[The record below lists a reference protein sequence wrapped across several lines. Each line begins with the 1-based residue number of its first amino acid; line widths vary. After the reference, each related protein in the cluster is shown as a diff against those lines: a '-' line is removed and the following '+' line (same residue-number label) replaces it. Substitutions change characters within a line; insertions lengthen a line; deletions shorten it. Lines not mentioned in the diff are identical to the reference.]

1 MVFYNSYLPDIAHP
15 DQLDFASARGFTM
28 GYIGSILLLILNLSM
43 VLQPDWF
50 GITGTPS
57 QSSIKAMKYSF
68 ITVGVW
74 WALFSQYAFYHL
86 PKGNSEGIVTK
97 DIFWNGFLELRKVWN
112 QLDELPNL
120 KKFLPAFFVYSTAL
134 QTVILI
140 AAYFGEQEILWT
152 SSQQKTIGLIVSIM
166 LIQIVAIFGAY
177 ATAAASKRFGNIST
191 LVVVNFIWALLCVFA
206 FFIKSPMEF
215 YIAAAGVGW

>member
-1 MVFYNSYLPDIAHP
+1 
-15 DQLDFASARGFTM
+15 
-28 GYIGSILLLILNLSM
+28 
-43 VLQPDWF
+43 
-50 GITGTPS
+50 
-57 QSSIKAMKYSF
+57 MKYSF

-86 PKGNSEGIVTK
+86 PKGNSEGKVTK
-97 DIFWNGFLELRKVWN
+97 DIFWNGFLELKKVWN

-140 AAYFGEQEILWT
+140 ATYFGEEEIMWR

-177 ATAAASKRFGNIST
+177 ATAAASKE
-191 LVVVNFIWALLCVFA
+191 VW
-206 FFIKSPMEF
+206 
-215 YIAAAGVGW
+215 